1 MPFTPVGAGRQDD
14 DAPRT
19 YLNPSDMVGHLLLV
33 WPVRYEADT
42 VTKYPRQ
49 DGRPSDAVYVDV
61 VDLNLPDETN
71 QPGKVMRAAK
81 WTQGRLIRDTKH
93 AVGVPRDDGMLVQMG
108 KDGDAYQI
116 IDMTTN
122 PGAVQYANN
131 WLAAHPQFQPGNDA
145 PQRQQEP
152 QYAPAANGAVP
163 GQYEASHAPVPGG
176 WPIRETPPYSGNY
189 PMPAP
194 PYGVPAHEEPSRVWL
209 PTSGAPSVPAAPVPP
224 AQDVRVQALQE
235 SVMDRL
241 RRQAS
246 GSNPYAPPAQPN
258 LPPYPGFQDE
268 NPPF

>member
-49 DGRPSDAVYVDV
+49 DGRPSDAVYADI
-61 VDLNLPDETN
+61 VDLNLPDDQN

-93 AVGVPRDDGMLVQMG
+93 AIGAPRDDAMLVQMA

-122 PGAVQYANN
+122 PGAVQYAQN
-131 WLAAHPQFQPGNDA
+131 WLAAHPNFH
-145 PQRQQEP
+145 
-152 QYAPAANGAVP
+152 P
-163 GQYEASHAPVPGG
+163 GQDQPQQQG
-176 WPIRETPPYSGNY
+176 PIRSTPPYPQTY
-189 PMPAP
+189 PVPQN
-194 PYGVPAHEEPSRVWL
+194 VPASVW
-209 PTSGAPSVPAAPVPP
+209 PPVSGPP
-224 AQDVRVQALQE
+224 E
-235 SVMDRL
+235 SESAMERL

-246 GSNPYAPPAQPN
+246 AGNPYVPSSQPN
-258 LPPYPGFQDE
+258 LPPPYPGQQDD

>member
-93 AVGVPRDDGMLVQMG
+93 AVGVPRDGAMLVQMG

-122 PGAVQYANN
+122 PGAVQYAEN
-131 WLAAHPQFQPGNDA
+131 WLAAHPQFQPGQDQ
-145 PQRQQEP
+145 PQATNPYPPQQPLTQQP
-152 QYAPAANGAVP
+152 QQQGTWGP
-163 GQYEASHAPVPGG
+163 PVSS
-176 WPIRETPPYSGNY
+176 PP
-189 PMPAP
+189 
-194 PYGVPAHEEPSRVWL
+194 
-209 PTSGAPSVPAAPVPP
+209 
-224 AQDVRVQALQE
+224 QQE

-246 GSNPYAPPAQPN
+246 GNNPYAPPAQPN